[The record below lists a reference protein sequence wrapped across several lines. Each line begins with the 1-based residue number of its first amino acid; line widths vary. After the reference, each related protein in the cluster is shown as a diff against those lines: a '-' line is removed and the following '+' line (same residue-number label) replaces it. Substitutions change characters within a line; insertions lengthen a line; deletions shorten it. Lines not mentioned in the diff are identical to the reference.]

1 MSHVVSFLTEED
13 PLAPAGA
20 RFALSVKSAELPFS
34 DEPPSDP
41 STRPF
46 VLRVAAAP
54 APRRPNPLP
63 PSRYCPDRQIAV
75 TADAPAVPLYRLG
88 YEVTTIAS
96 KDGSSDPMED
106 WKPDLPNP

>member
-1 MSHVVSFLTEED
+1 MNHVVSLLTEED
-13 PLAPAGA
+13 PIAPAGA
-20 RFALSVKSAELPFS
+20 RFALSASPADLPFS
-34 DEPPSDP
+34 DEPPSAP

-54 APRRPNPLP
+54 APRRANPLP
-63 PSRYCPDRQIAV
+63 PSRYCPTRQIAV
-75 TADAPAVPLYRLG
+75 TADAREVPLYRLG

-106 WKPDLPNP
+106 WKPDLPTA